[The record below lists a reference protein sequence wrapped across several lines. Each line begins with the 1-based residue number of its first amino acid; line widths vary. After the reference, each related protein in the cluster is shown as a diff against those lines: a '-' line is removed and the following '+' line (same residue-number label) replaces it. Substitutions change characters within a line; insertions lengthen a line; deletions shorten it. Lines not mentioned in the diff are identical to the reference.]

1 MKKQS
6 KNKPKVQFPEG
17 CVGIQTLRRSFLL
30 LASKGS
36 HYPNFY
42 DKILRPLLFERK
54 TVVIE
59 DYVQM
64 DTDDERTAHCKK
76 KKQKKQKDVGIHFY
90 CHHQAVTTKPKKKHL
105 K

>member
-76 KKQKKQKDVGIHFY
+76 KNKKNKRTWEFIFIVITKQWQQNQKKNI
-90 CHHQAVTTKPKKKHL
+90 
-105 K
+105 